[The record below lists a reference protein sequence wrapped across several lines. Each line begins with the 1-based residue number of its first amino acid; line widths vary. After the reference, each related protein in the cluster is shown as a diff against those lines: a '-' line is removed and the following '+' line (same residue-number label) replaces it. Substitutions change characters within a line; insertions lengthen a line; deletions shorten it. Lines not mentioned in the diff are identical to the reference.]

1 MNSVQINKKRLY
13 FFDIL
18 TIIIIIAGDRVS
30 KFFILK
36 NLLDRPSYSLI
47 PGVCELR
54 YYQNYGL
61 AFGLF
66 SGQKIFLLSIAAFV
80 VIVCGYLI
88 FKMPSKKAY
97 SKASIFLSMII
108 AGTIGNM
115 ADRIMYGYV
124 IDFIYLKF
132 KIFPIF
138 NISDIFITLSVL
150 IMLFLLIFH
159 YHERDLNF
167 LNIVEQRTRDIR

>member
-1 MNSVQINKKRLY
+1 MNSVQINKKKLY

-30 KFFILK
+30 KFFVLK

-47 PGVCELR
+47 PGICELR
-54 YYQNYGL
+54 YHQNYGL

-66 SGQKIFLLSIAAFV
+66 SGQKIFLLSIATFV
-80 VIVCGYLI
+80 VIVCCYLI
-88 FKMPSKKAY
+88 LKMPSKKAY
-97 SKASIFLSMII
+97 SKASILLSMII

-115 ADRIMYGYV
+115 TDRIMYDYV

-138 NISDIFITLSVL
+138 NISDIFITLAVL

>member
-30 KFFILK
+30 KFFVLK

-66 SGQKIFLLSIAAFV
+66 SGQKIFLLSIAAFA